1 MTRAAALVA
10 GSSTAAVALY
20 RNRDSGDNN
29 NPSSRS
35 LLVAQW
41 QAAGRALRL
50 TGTCMLMWADYK
62 VIPLVSSISSF
73 YNHDPNTDE
82 NAALRLHWQQE
93 YETRKAEFDQ
103 AQTQYTTKH
112 SMTTELSPKERAQLK
127 QREKQAM
134 IVAAQRLAEAHDELA
149 ALGNDTASRVHQT
162 AASRL
167 LRLCHANR
175 GVYIKVGQ
183 HLANLDYLLPSEYI
197 TTLSTLYDDTPVT
210 DFATVCRVVEQE
222 LGAHPLDL
230 FDSFD
235 PIPIA
240 SASLAQVHVAYR
252 HGVKLAVK
260 VQHDGLRETSVG
272 DVANLTLA
280 VRLAERFVS
289 DFSLGW
295 LADEIAPNLFKE
307 LDFAHEGR
315 NADQAREHLATT
327 GLSCVIPQIKWD
339 LTSARVLTMEFEEG
353 FKATD
358 VESIER
364 AGLSRHDVSTLI
376 ASVFASQVFGSGH
389 VHCDPHEANVLVRAQ
404 DGKPVL
410 VLVDHGL
417 YQTLDNDFSQQY
429 ALLWKS
435 LMLADLKGIEAASR
449 GLGLVD
455 PDSYRLFA
463 GMLLAR
469 PFDEVVE
476 RARQGSLQRRGGP
489 RNNDRSDQTI
499 IQGYAQRYLPNIM
512 ALLAKLPR
520 QMLLLLKMNDCLR
533 HIDFRLGYPANTLL
547 VTGRYAAQSLYQ
559 NGQLCDQSLAK
570 SSLWGSWIGRWR
582 NWWSYMHILVRIQMH
597 EMTLWWLRTTGQ
609 VPFSHHG

>member
-1 MTRAAALVA
+1 
-10 GSSTAAVALY
+10 
-20 RNRDSGDNN
+20 
-29 NPSSRS
+29 
-35 LLVAQW
+35 
-41 QAAGRALRL
+41 
-50 TGTCMLMWADYK
+50 
-62 VIPLVSSISSF
+62 
-73 YNHDPNTDE
+73 
-82 NAALRLHWQQE
+82 
-93 YETRKAEFDQ
+93 
-103 AQTQYTTKH
+103 
-112 SMTTELSPKERAQLK
+112 
-127 QREKQAM
+127 
-134 IVAAQRLAEAHDELA
+134 VAAQRLAEAQDELA
-149 ALGNDTASRVHQT
+149 ALGNDVTMSRVHQT

-167 LRLCHANR
+167 LRLCHVNR

-197 TTLSTLYDDTPVT
+197 TTLSALYDDTPVT

-252 HGVKLAVK
+252 RGVKLAVK

-272 DVANLTLA
+272 DVANLTWA
-280 VRLAERFVS
+280 VRCAERLVP

-327 GLSCVIPQIKWD
+327 GLSCVIPQIHWN

-364 AGLSRHDVSTLI
+364 AGLSRYDVSTLI

-417 YQTLDNDFSQQY
+417 YQTLDKNFSQQY

-435 LMLADLKGIEAASR
+435 LMLADLKGIEKQVGDWVWSSPTR
-449 GLGLVD
+449 I
-455 PDSYRLFA
+455 
-463 GMLLAR
+463 
-469 PFDEVVE
+469 
-476 RARQGSLQRRGGP
+476 GSLQACCWLAPLTKLSSARGRVPCNG
-489 RNNDRSDQTI
+489 
-499 IQGYAQRYLPNIM
+499 G
-512 ALLAKLPR
+512 
-520 QMLLLLKMNDCLR
+520 
-533 HIDFRLGYPANTLL
+533 
-547 VTGRYAAQSLYQ
+547 AA
-559 NGQLCDQSLAK
+559 
-570 SSLWGSWIGRWR
+570 R
-582 NWWSYMHILVRIQMH
+582 
-597 EMTLWWLRTTGQ
+597 RTTTG
-609 VPFSHHG
+609 PTKPLFEAMHSDIFPISWLSWRSYRAKCSSC